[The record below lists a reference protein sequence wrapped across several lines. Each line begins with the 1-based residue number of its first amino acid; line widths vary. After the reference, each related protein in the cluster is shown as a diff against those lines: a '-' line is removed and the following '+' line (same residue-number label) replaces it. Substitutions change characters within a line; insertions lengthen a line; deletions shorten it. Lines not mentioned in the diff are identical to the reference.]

1 MRSLSFGMRVLLA
14 ATVPAIAI
22 AVVLVWYF
30 TQSRLSDAE
39 QELRERGVAIARQ
52 LAPAAEFGV
61 FSANRDILQQLVEAA
76 ARETGVVGV
85 SVVDFSGATLA
96 ASGKSPSRFWVGSPP
111 RAARLADETD
121 KALVFVAPVLQ
132 LHAFFED
139 VFSDNL
145 EAPPPRSAIGTV
157 LLELSRESLEARKDE
172 LLLNAVLI
180 TIFGLAVAAIVAR
193 LLARGVT
200 SPVMKLAD
208 VVSQIKQGRLEARSG
223 VEATG
228 VLRLLETGINDMA
241 ESLLEAR
248 RDLERRI
255 AAATGELQRQK
266 ERAEE
271 ANRAKTQ
278 FLAAAS
284 HDLRQPLQAAG
295 LFVGT
300 LRLRNRDPD
309 LGALIDRVERALGSL
324 EAVLEALLDIS
335 RLDAGVVEP
344 RPARIP
350 LAGVFRSLQETFGDP
365 AVQYGAELRF
375 RPTALWCESD
385 PRLLERVL
393 ANLVSNAL
401 RYCEK
406 GRVLVGCRVRGDT
419 IRVEVR
425 DSGPGVPPER
435 QQEIFREFVQL
446 QTRAPLHDKGLGLGL
461 AIVERLARL
470 LRHPLHVRSH
480 PGRGSTFGITV
491 PRVEPL
497 PAVAE
502 SAPAPS
508 AAGLANRRILIVDDD
523 EDVLAS
529 LAQFLSRS
537 GAIPM
542 RALSLAEARALIA
555 SGAPP
560 DLVISDY
567 RLAAGGDGISAIH
580 ALQDLLGPRV
590 PCVILTGDTAP
601 KVLRAVSDAG
611 LPLMSKPVRT
621 DHLLQ
626 VLGTMLHA
634 APEPHAA
641 AEPSDSRAPDVRP
654 R

>member
-1 MRSLSFGMRVLLA
+1 VRSLSFGMRVLLA

-85 SVVDFSGATLA
+85 SVVDFSGAALA

-255 AAATGELQRQK
+255 AAARNCVFARFASSARSFCLCSSPV
-266 ERAEE
+266 
-271 ANRAKTQ
+271 
-278 FLAAAS
+278 AAAS